1 MKNASTKNSSK
12 DIILAKNILAKNIPV
27 KNIPAKNIPAK
38 NIPAKNITSNNTPQL
53 RETRIHG
60 NSLFPFMLY
69 DVQSDAT
76 FFERINCHWHEE
88 VEILVIERGNGRLY
102 LGADFFSLKTGSI
115 CLIPANALHLV
126 TCEIGEALD
135 FYAIVFHPDLLYSL
149 GNDII
154 QQKFLDPLFHQ
165 GVQFST
171 LYETSRVINP
181 AFAWEFT
188 LREVLDEIHEA
199 FLTKPYG
206 YELLIKAALLKSCH
220 LMISHAIV
228 NQEETYVDSDYRTG
242 LIKSIM
248 KYLQENYDDS
258 VTLEKLEK
266 NFNIS
271 KGYLCRSFK
280 SVTHMTPFEYLNYF
294 RISKSTE
301 LLLETDREISQ
312 IALQTGFNNISYF
325 NRTFQRFIHMTPRE
339 FRRSAV
345 RQPLESMQPLNY
357 GRNSSDMAIHK
368 LPDCTD

>member
-1 MKNASTKNSSK
+1 MKNTSLKNMTMKSNTTKSSTMKSCTTKSCT
-12 DIILAKNILAKNIPV
+12 AKSATN
-27 KNIPAKNIPAK
+27 
-38 NIPAKNITSNNTPQL
+38 NNTPQL

-69 DVQSDAT
+69 DIQSDTT
-76 FFERINCHWHEE
+76 FSERVSCHWHEE
-88 VEILVIERGNGRLY
+88 VEILVIEQGNGRLY
-102 LGADFFSLKTGSI
+102 LGEEAFALKTGSI
-115 CLIPANALHLV
+115 CLIPSNALHLV

-154 QQKFLDPLFHQ
+154 QQKFLNPLFHQ

-181 AFAWEFT
+181 AFAWEFM

-220 LMISHAIV
+220 LMISHAIM
-228 NQEETYVDSDYRTG
+228 NGEEPYVDSDYRTG

-248 KYLQENYDDS
+248 KYLQENYDDT
-258 VTLEKLEK
+258 VTLEELER

-325 NRTFQRFIHMTPRE
+325 NRTFQRFMHMTPRE
-339 FRRSAV
+339 FRRSVV
-345 RQPLESMQPLNY
+345 RQPLESLQTL
-357 GRNSSDMAIHK
+357 
-368 LPDCTD
+368 

>member
-27 KNIPAKNIPAK
+27 KS
-38 NIPAKNITSNNTPQL
+38 ITNNNTPQL

-88 VEILVIERGNGRLY
+88 VEILVIEQGNGRLY
-102 LGADFFSLKTGSI
+102 LGEEAFALKTGSI

-154 QQKFLDPLFHQ
+154 QQKFLNPLFHQ

-188 LREVLDEIHEA
+188 LREVLDEIHKA

-228 NQEETYVDSDYRTG
+228 NQEEAYVDSDYRTG
-242 LIKSIM
+242 LTKSIM
-248 KYLQENYDDS
+248 KYLQANYNDT
-258 VTLEKLEK
+258 VTLDELEK
-266 NFNIS
+266 IFNIS

-325 NRTFQRFIHMTPRE
+325 NRTFQRFMHMTPRE
-339 FRRSAV
+339 FRRSVV
-345 RQPLESMQPLNY
+345 RRPSESL
-357 GRNSSDMAIHK
+357 
-368 LPDCTD
+368 

>member
-1 MKNASTKNSSK
+1 MKNTSLKS
-12 DIILAKNILAKNIPV
+12 IPV
-27 KNIPAKNIPAK
+27 KSIPVKSITAKS
-38 NIPAKNITSNNTPQL
+38 ITNDNTPQL

-69 DVQSDAT
+69 DIQSDTT
-76 FFERINCHWHEE
+76 FTERVSCHWHEE
-88 VEILVIERGNGRLY
+88 VEILVIERGNGHLY
-102 LGADFFSLKTGSI
+102 LGEEAFALKTGSI
-115 CLIPANALHLV
+115 CLIPSNALHLV
-126 TCEIGEALD
+126 TCEIGDALH

-171 LYETSRVINP
+171 LYESSRVINP
-181 AFAWEFT
+181 AFSWEFA

-206 YELLIKAALLKSCH
+206 YELLIKASLLKSCH
-220 LMISHAIV
+220 LMISHAII
-228 NQEETYVDSDYRTG
+228 NQEELYVDSDYRTG

-248 KYLQENYDDS
+248 KYLQENHDDT
-258 VTLEKLEK
+258 VTLEELEK

-280 SVTHMTPFEYLNYF
+280 SVTHMTTFEYLNYF

-325 NRTFQRFIHMTPRE
+325 NRIFQRFMHMTPRE

-345 RQPLESMQPLNY
+345 RQPLESLQAL
-357 GRNSSDMAIHK
+357 
-368 LPDCTD
+368 

>member
-1 MKNASTKNSSK
+1 MKSRLKQGNT
-12 DIILAKNILAKNIPV
+12 
-27 KNIPAKNIPAK
+27 
-38 NIPAKNITSNNTPQL
+38 TNTPQL

-69 DVQSDAT
+69 DIQSDT
-76 FFERINCHWHEE
+76 SFSERVNCHWHEE
-88 VEILVIERGNGRLY
+88 VEILIIKCGNARLH
-102 LGADFFSLKTGSI
+102 LGEESFTLKTGSI
-115 CLIPANALHLV
+115 CLIPSNALHMV

-154 QQKFLDPLFHQ
+154 QQKYLDPLFHQ

-181 AFAWEFT
+181 TFAWEFT
-188 LREVLDEIHEA
+188 LREVLDEIYEA
-199 FLTKPYG
+199 FLAKPYG

-228 NQEETYVDSDYRTG
+228 NQEEPYVDSDYRTG

-248 KYLQENYDDS
+248 KYLQENYDNA
-258 VTLEKLEK
+258 VTLDEMEK

-280 SVTHMTPFEYLNYF
+280 SVTRMTPFEYLNYF

-301 LLLETDREISQ
+301 LLLETNCEISQ

-325 NRTFQRFIHMTPRE
+325 NRTFQRFMHMTPRE
-339 FRRSAV
+339 FRRSTV
-345 RQPLESMQPLNY
+345 QPTE
-357 GRNSSDMAIHK
+357 
-368 LPDCTD
+368 